1 MPSSLV
7 LSWWFHGYLKC
18 RLAHLSWSL
27 YPPSGVIIQ
36 PFLHLHELS
45 LLLPSFSLFD
55 HVLACLFWNSVRYF
69 QLLFSFASVL
79 MFLCCSSSFLLQFKS
94 FVRWN
99 LVFVLFNRCLCL
111 FFQFN
116 RFNLTIIG
124 TSKWVWVLVLVV
136 RKDGFKLEGGEWFK
150 GVFANFSKLEWTYF
164 RNQLIQQF
172 S

>member
-1 MPSSLV
+1 MRVKKLYSIFERALESFVPSSLV
-7 LSWWFHGYLKC
+7 LSWWFNGYLKW

-27 YPPSGVIIQ
+27 HPPSGVFIQ

-45 LLLPSFSLFD
+45 LLLPSFSLIV
-55 HVLACLFWNSVRYF
+55 HVLACFFWNSVRYF

-94 FVRWN
+94 FVRCN

-116 RFNLTIIG
+116 RFNFTIIG
-124 TSKWVWVLVLVV
+124 TSIMWYQEFRCVLV
-136 RKDGFKLEGGEWFK
+136 
-150 GVFANFSKLEWTYF
+150 
-164 RNQLIQQF
+164 
-172 S
+172 